1 MRFGHLCG
9 LAVLALGFGFATS
22 AQAALEV
29 TLGEVNTS
37 VGIKPTTTANKWK
50 LQTDPEID
58 SSSTGPDLSTYI
70 PVEGSL
76 CDSYD
81 PTKFM
86 LATDPT
92 TGLYGIG
99 PASTVDPLG
108 PFIVTGFDV
117 LMKGGGVVDVQIN
130 PLDFNGP
137 AIIKDIG
144 NVSGGEAGQVL
155 NITYELLNQQ
165 RAQAGPVD
173 LDQYFYEINLVQIGT
188 DPNFTPGVV
197 TTFGNVNSFLTI
209 DPISDPTETPALE
222 ITTTFNPTSG
232 PNGGPNFTR
241 STNVPEPTSLSLLAI
256 GILSLTTRRNRG
268 Q

>member
-9 LAVLALGFGFATS
+9 LAFLALGFGLATS

-37 VGIKPTTTANKWK
+37 VGVKPTTTANKWK

-58 SSSTGPDLSTYI
+58 SSSTGPDLSQYI
-70 PVEGSL
+70 PVAGSL
-76 CDSYD
+76 NNSYD
-81 PTKFM
+81 PTKFH
-86 LATDPT
+86 LAVDPT
-92 TGLYGIG
+92 SNTYAIG
-99 PASTVDPLG
+99 ATVDPLG
-108 PFIVTGFDV
+108 PFIITSFDV
-117 LMKGGGVVDVQIN
+117 LMNGGGFYNVQIN
-130 PLDFNGP
+130 PLNFNGP
-137 AIIKDIG
+137 SLVTALG
-144 NVSGGEAGQVL
+144 NVSGGESGQVL

-165 RAQAGPVD
+165 RGQASPVD
-173 LDQYFYEINLVQIGT
+173 VDQYFYEINLIQNTT

-209 DPISDPTETPALE
+209 DPITDTDQTPALE

-232 PNGGPNFTR
+232 PGGGPNFQP
-241 STNVPEPTSLSLLAI
+241 STNAVPEPTSLTLLAI
-256 GILSLTTRRNRG
+256 GALTLASRRNRG